1 MKQKIIIM
9 RTPVEMSDEEIRS
22 FMNFDSLLRLREK
35 KVQHQ
40 RSLGKIRKGFIGL
53 AGLLLLPA
61 IYFALT
67 DQHPEVSSPGTNK
80 GTQEA
85 LKQMKVPSAVPVDSA
100 ADDSLELTL
109 QKKDPINSATSPKPE
124 VETGVDPPVSA
135 GEPSKREDRTEN
147 DPVGPVYVQAE
158 PPHGYPLLY
167 AYFDKNLMY
176 PKDALKDS
184 VEGTLN
190 VAFVIDVTGNA
201 VEITVENSPGP
212 SFDREAIRLVEN
224 MPLWK
229 PATYNGSPVKSKIS
243 LPITFDVRKIK

>member
-1 MKQKIIIM
+1 M
-9 RTPVEMSDEEIRS
+9 RTPVEMSDDEIRS

-35 KVQHQ
+35 TVHQ
-40 RSLGKIRKGFIGL
+40 KHSLGKIRKGLIGL

-61 IYFALT
+61 IYFALN
-67 DQHPEVSSPGTNK
+67 DQRQDVSSSGMNK
-80 GTQEA
+80 GTQDQLTQ
-85 LKQMKVPSAVPVDSA
+85 LKGPTAVSVDSA
-100 ADDSLELTL
+100 TNDSLELTL
-109 QKKDPINSATSPKPE
+109 KKKDPITSE
-124 VETGVDPPVSA
+124 VRPNAEVGTGVDRPVSA
-135 GEPSKREDRTEN
+135 TEPSEHGDNTEN
-147 DPVGPVYVQAE
+147 GPAVPVYVQAE

-167 AYFDKNLMY
+167 EYFDKNLMY

-184 VEGTLN
+184 VRGTLN
-190 VAFVIDVTGNA
+190 VAFIIDPTGNA

-212 SFDREAIRLVEN
+212 AFEREAIRLVEH